1 MSAEEED
8 MSDQQVS
15 VALDLVSSVFKG
27 FREELLSVFGNV
39 EHTSKT
45 DTSPV
50 TVYDVKVEETLK
62 ARLADSF
69 PRIGFEGEETGA
81 FGNRRT
87 YWLVDPID
95 GTSSFIRGLPFS
107 TNMAALVSNGEVIAA
122 VIYDF
127 VNDNL
132 YTAIKGRGAFKNDE
146 PIHLNTTRQAGNLFI
161 YSITI
166 SHFGNIK
173 EALNQIGMR
182 TLLPIG
188 APGHQYMMLAEGKID
203 GIVNVVRGRGLHDNA
218 PGVFICEEA
227 GAVLL
232 PYDEEKGVYRSQF
245 IIGSPVVVDLIEHS
259 GLL

>member
-1 MSAEEED
+1 VSTED
-8 MSDQQVS
+8 RISDQQVI
-15 VALDLVSSVFKG
+15 ATLNLVCAVFKE

-39 EHTSKT
+39 DHTCKT

-62 ARLADSF
+62 VRLAESF
-69 PRIGFEGEETGA
+69 AHIGFEGEETGVS
-81 FGNRRT
+81 GNRHT

-107 TNMAALVSNGEVIAA
+107 TNMAALVSGGEVIAA

-132 YTAIKGRGAFKNDE
+132 YTALKGRGAFKNDE
-146 PIHLNTTRQAGNLFI
+146 PIHLDTTRQQGNLFI
-161 YSITI
+161 YSITS

-173 EALNQIGMR
+173 EALNQVGMR

-203 GIVNVVRGRGLHDNA
+203 GIVNIVKGKGLHDNA

-227 GAVLL
+227 GAVML
-232 PYDEEKGVYRSQF
+232 PYDDEKGVYRSQF
-245 IIGSPVVVDLIEHS
+245 IIGSPAVVDLIEHS
-259 GLL
+259 GLI